1 MGPDPTALSQCQKSG
16 ASWKGR
22 GQREGGGGGGE
33 GDREGV
39 GEEGNKV
46 QIQARS
52 Y

>member
-1 MGPDPTALSQCQKSG
+1 MGPDSTALSQCQRSG

-22 GQREGGGGGGE
+22 GRGGGRGGGE

-39 GEEGNKV
+39 GEEGSKV